1 MKPSREVGI
10 SPLPVSRRGLVAA
23 VAGATAASL
32 AGCSLLEDDEIAR
45 SASPAAVDSATME
58 ATQFDHDGTSELTGT
73 RTVEVAGESREL
85 RLTNYLAAYRKTVP
99 AVEGAVATVQLFS
112 TPSVRIAGQE
122 ANPFASFD
130 TRRLLS
136 EILSLA
142 GEEGFEDVE
151 EVGSRRSSVL
161 GAQRTFT
168 LHETT
173 ARRQG
178 LDIDISLPVARFTHD
193 GDVLGVF
200 AAYPKLVGENAGV
213 YEATEGVVHPAK
225 NAG

>member
-1 MKPSREVGI
+1 MGQTPGAA
-10 SPLPVSRRGLVAA
+10 VSRRSLVTA

-45 SASPAAVDSATME
+45 SASPAAIDSATLD

-73 RTVEVAGESREL
+73 RTVEVAGESRDL

-99 AVEGAVATVQLFS
+99 VAEGAVATIQLFS
-112 TPSVRIAGQE
+112 TPSVRIAGQQ

-130 TRRLLS
+130 TRRLLA
-136 EILSLA
+136 EILSLS
-142 GEEGFEDVE
+142 GEEGFDDVE
-151 EVGSRRSSVL
+151 EVGSRQRPVL
-161 GAQRTFT
+161 GARRTFT

-178 LDIDISLPVARFTHD
+178 QEIDLTLPVARFTHD
-193 GDVLGVF
+193 GDILGVF
-200 AAYPKLVGENAGV
+200 VAFPKLLAENVGV
-213 YEATEGVVHPAK
+213 YEAVEGVVHPAK
-225 NAG
+225 EGG